1 MYPPRVADPKSLV
14 IASLAIYLFL
24 LQPVTYCL
32 WKHGKQG
39 ILGWIALH
47 SLCVIRIVGNAV
59 QLNAYNNHSTGGIA
73 TLILQSVGLSP
84 LILAA
89 VGILHEASVHPL
101 LYLALPNIIVGDV
114 PAIPTSTRNWSGFL
128 SYNTTSLSF

>member
-24 LQPVTYCL
+24 LQPVSYCL
-32 WKHGKQG
+32 WKHGKRG
-39 ILGWIALH
+39 ILGWMALQ

-101 LYLALPNIIVGDV
+101 LYLALPNI
-114 PAIPTSTRNWSGFL
+114 S
-128 SYNTTSLSF
+128 